1 MVAQIQ
7 ADTRE
12 KSKRENKIETVER
25 KELRERQINRKVRM
39 GWWM

>member
-25 KELRERQINRKVRM
+25 NELRERQINRKVRM

>member
-12 KSKRENKIETVER
+12 KSKRENKIETVESN
-25 KELRERQINRKVRM
+25 ELRERQINRKVRM